1 MIQRIQSVYLLLVI
15 CFSVL
20 TAIYPLAEFI
30 GTADKAIYEM
40 TASGVY
46 SFKVEDGMV
55 MNTAGLLAVLLGV
68 ALLAVVELFLYK
80 KRVLQMRLG
89 VFSMLLLGGFYLVFG
104 FLAFLFK
111 DELKAD
117 LHLKFAVGMPL
128 ICLILE
134 YLALRAIG
142 RDEAL
147 IRSLNRLR

>member
-20 TAIYPLAEFI
+20 TALFPLAEFI
-30 GTADKAIYEM
+30 GKADMAVYEM

-46 SFKVEDGMV
+46 NLKAEMV
-55 MNTAGLLAVLLGV
+55 MNTAGLLVLLLGV
-68 ALLAVVELFLYK
+68 TLLAVVELFLYK

-104 FLAFLFK
+104 FLAFLFI
-111 DELKAD
+111 DELNAD
-117 LHLKFAVGMPL
+117 LHLKFIAGMPL
-128 ICLILE
+128 VCLILE
-134 YLALRAIG
+134 YLAIRAIG